1 MIRFPNSLRRHKH
14 IVRMYIGLISSMFRF
29 NAGKIFSNQ
38 FARLFLTFEEDG
50 GRRPVLTIKTM
61 QTNQTNLIEPITSK
75 LMEFNDRRVA
85 SVASSAT
92 RTNGLKATMFL
103 TTCERFSPILDCLG
117 MAFKPAKADVNGNIE
132 RIQKASEASDDDDIY
147 EVVREEKKRNES
159 NDSRSTAKAL
169 LWLKRF
175 LEFVIEL
182 LREITDDSEKE
193 LRDAAVS
200 AYERTLKPFHG
211 WVSAAAF
218 SVVLKFPP
226 TRASFVASIGGEDVV
241 KTSAVVLVEKFS
253 PLLEEIDSFL
263 TEEGLNDPT
272 KV

>member
-38 FARLFLTFEEDG
+38 FARLFLTFEEDR

-193 LRDAAVS
+193 
-200 AYERTLKPFHG
+200 FHG